1 MSRERGRARWM
12 THEYVRE
19 VLRLETLQALA
30 QAKGVCMRPIA
41 YRVTDVRNGTHK
53 IVNVSCG
60 ARRETVCGPCARRVR
75 SARQQQCR
83 EGWHLDQEPE
93 PLSGQAGRD
102 QECEPQEAAWLGEH
116 RAELLALRDAA
127 LAAGNTGEAA
137 DWAAALIGHEAE
149 MRWLGVRVGG
159 HAASDSAEETK
170 EREETEPGRAEGQTA
185 AADAGR
191 AGDRVEAAVS
201 ETTAG
206 DDGPGRRVR
215 STSRRQ
221 DAPALPRRSVEPG
234 TLGRTFAGRAGRT
247 FRPSMFITLTLPS
260 YGRVRDGAP
269 VDPDRYDYRQ
279 AARDALHFGKL
290 IDRFIQNLRRVA
302 GYQVQYFAVVEP
314 QRRLAPHLHIAI
326 RGTIPRAAVRQVV
339 EATYAHVW
347 WPPTDGAV
355 FDGENTPVWM
365 PEAER
370 YMVPTTGEVLPSWQE
385 ALDALDDDTDAGPL
399 HVARFGSQLD
409 IQGVLAGSPDAD
421 MRVRYL
427 TKYLTKSIRDVAY
440 PETGDEA
447 KGADGAPG
455 SRANSAGRR
464 RAHAW
469 RMLEELR
476 WEPCSPGC
484 ANWLRY
490 GVTPKGAR
498 AGLVPGQCRGRAHLG
513 VHMGY
518 AGRRVLVSRRW
529 SSRTLGGLMRE
540 RRAWVAEALGLGD
553 ELGRDA
559 DPGRY
564 VWVRL
569 QGRDPE
575 MPSLAKRLMT
585 LLGEH
590 ERNRRALEVARAA
603 ERDRGD
609 PGGQA
614 GDGEQG
620 AT

>member
-1 MSRERGRARWM
+1 MSG
-12 THEYVRE
+12 EYVRE
-19 VLRLETLQALA
+19 VLRLETLRTLA
-30 QAKGVCMRPIA
+30 DVKGVCMRPIA
-41 YRVTDVRNGTHK
+41 YRVIDVRNGTHK
-53 IVNVSCG
+53 IMNVSCG
-60 ARRETVCGPCARRVR
+60 ARRETVCGPCARRIR

-83 EGWHLDQEPE
+83 EGWHLEEEPE
-93 PLSGQAGRD
+93 PLAGQAGRER
-102 QECEPQEAAWLGEH
+102 ECEPQEAAWLGEH
-116 RAELLALRDAA
+116 RAELVVLRDAA
-127 LAAGNTGEAA
+127 LAAGNAGEAA

-149 MRWLGVRVGG
+149 MRWLGVRVGER
-159 HAASDSAEETK
+159 AASDSAEESESGTA
-170 EREETEPGRAEGQTA
+170 GGQTS

-201 ETTAG
+201 DAAAAG
-206 DDGPGRRVR
+206 EQGPGRRVR

-221 DAPALPRRSVEPG
+221 DAPDLPRRAVEAG
-234 TLGRTFAGRAGRT
+234 TLGRAFTGREGRT

-269 VDPDRYDYRQ
+269 VDPAGYDYRQ
-279 AARDALHFGKL
+279 AARDAIHFGRL

-314 QRRLAPHLHIAI
+314 QRRLAPHLHLAI

-339 EATYAHVW
+339 EATYAQVW
-347 WPPTDGAV
+347 WPRTDEAV

-365 PEAER
+365 PDAEC
-370 YMVPTTGEVLPSWQE
+370 YMVPTTGEVLPTWEE
-385 ALDALDDDTDAGPL
+385 ALDALDDDTDGEPL

-440 PETGDEA
+440 PETGDESKEA
-447 KGADGAPG
+447 EGQEGRGK
-455 SRANSAGRR
+455 SASRR

-490 GVTPKGAR
+490 GVAPKNAR

-540 RRAWVAEALGLGD
+540 RRAWVAEALGLRD

-569 QGRDPE
+569 QGRDPD

-585 LLGEH
+585 LLSEH
-590 ERNRRALEVARAA
+590 ERNRKALEAARAA
-603 ERDRGD
+603 EQDRGD
-609 PGGQA
+609 PGGHA
-614 GDGEQG
+614 GPGGDGGEG
-620 AT
+620 AS